1 MSLKKQPI
9 SYLSMQHPVFNAG
22 QRRAKMYKTCI
33 RSTCQCNTP
42 FLTQGSEEQK
52 CTKRASVQPLV
63 YLYFYVYRYVWQI
76 YSCKE
81 DRILYR
87 LTFHFKNNQS
97 VTCQCNT
104 PFSTQGSEEQK
115 CTKRASV
122 QPLVYLYLYV
132 YRYVSQ
138 IYSCKEDRILYSLT
152 FHFKNN
158 QSVTCQCNTPFL
170 TQDSEEQKCTK
181 RASVQPLVSLY
192 LYVYRYVWQIYCC
205 KEDRILYRLTFHFKD
220 NQSVTCQCNTPFL
233 TQDSEEQKCTKRAS
247 VQPLVSLYL
256 YVYRY
261 VSQIYCCKEDRILYR
276 LTFHLKDN
284 QSVTCQCNTPF
295 LTQDSEEQ
303 KCTKRASVQ
312 PLVYLYWYVY
322 RYVWQIYSCK
332 EDRILYRLTCHLKTT
347 NQLPVNAT
355 PLF

>member
-1 MSLKKQPI
+1 
-9 SYLSMQHPVFNAG
+9 MQHPFFNAG

-42 FLTQGSEEQK
+42 FLTQGSEEQT

-63 YLYFYVYRYVWQI
+63 YLYLYVYRYVWQI

-104 PFSTQGSEEQK
+104 PFSTQGSEEQT

-138 IYSCKEDRILYSLT
+138 IYS
-152 FHFKNN
+152 
-158 QSVTCQCNTPFL
+158 
-170 TQDSEEQKCTK
+170 
-181 RASVQPLVSLY
+181 
-192 LYVYRYVWQIYCC
+192 
-205 KEDRILYRLTFHFKD
+205 
-220 NQSVTCQCNTPFL
+220 
-233 TQDSEEQKCTKRAS
+233 
-247 VQPLVSLYL
+247 
-256 YVYRY
+256 
-261 VSQIYCCKEDRILYR
+261 CKEDRILYR

-303 KCTKRASVQ
+303 KRTKRASVQ
-312 PLVYLYWYVY
+312 PLVYLYLYVY

-332 EDRILYRLTCHLKTT
+332 EDRILYRLTCHLKN
-347 NQLPVNAT
+347 NQSVTCQCSTPFLTQGSEEQKCTKRASVQPVNAT

>member
-1 MSLKKQPI
+1 
-9 SYLSMQHPVFNAG
+9 
-22 QRRAKMYKTCI
+22 MYKTCI

-63 YLYFYVYRYVWQI
+63 YLYLYVYRYVWQI

-138 IYSCKEDRILYSLT
+138 IYSCKEDRILYRLT
-152 FHFKNN
+152 FHLKNN

-192 LYVYRYVWQIYCC
+192 LYVYRYV
-205 KEDRILYRLTFHFKD
+205 
-220 NQSVTCQCNTPFL
+220 
-233 TQDSEEQKCTKRAS
+233 
-247 VQPLVSLYL
+247 
-256 YVYRY
+256 
-261 VSQIYCCKEDRILYR
+261 
-276 LTFHLKDN
+276 
-284 QSVTCQCNTPF
+284 TCQCNTPF

-312 PLVYLYWYVY
+312 PLVYLYLYVY
-322 RYVWQIYSCK
+322 RYVSQIYSCNT
-332 EDRILYRLTCHLKTT
+332 L
-347 NQLPVNAT
+347 
-355 PLF
+355 

>member
-1 MSLKKQPI
+1 
-9 SYLSMQHPVFNAG
+9 MQHPFFNAG

-63 YLYFYVYRYVWQI
+63 YLYLYVYRYVWQI

-115 CTKRASV
+115 CTKRVSV
-122 QPLVYLYLYV
+122 QPLASLYLYV

-138 IYSCKEDRILYSLT
+138 IYSCKEDRILY
-152 FHFKNN
+152 
-158 QSVTCQCNTPFL
+158 
-170 TQDSEEQKCTK
+170 
-181 RASVQPLVSLY
+181 
-192 LYVYRYVWQIYCC
+192 
-205 KEDRILYRLTFHFKD
+205 
-220 NQSVTCQCNTPFL
+220 
-233 TQDSEEQKCTKRAS
+233 
-247 VQPLVSLYL
+247 
-256 YVYRY
+256 
-261 VSQIYCCKEDRILYR
+261 R
-276 LTFHLKDN
+276 LTFHLKNN

-312 PLVYLYWYVY
+312 PLVYLYLYVY